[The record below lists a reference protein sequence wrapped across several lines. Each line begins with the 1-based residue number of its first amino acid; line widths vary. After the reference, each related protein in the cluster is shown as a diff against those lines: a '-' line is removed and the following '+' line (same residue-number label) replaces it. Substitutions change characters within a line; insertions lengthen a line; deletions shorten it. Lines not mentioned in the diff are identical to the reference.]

1 MSSFL
6 EKEAL
11 CVCRNKLVIVLDCG
25 SSIYHVTIKMMY
37 SRSGCVGCWL
47 FCLSCD
53 ECSLRCAFS
62 GSMLVSLCKCW
73 MFVSDVHPV
82 AILSAMF

>member
-1 MSSFL
+1 MRTVNL
-6 EKEAL
+6 L
-11 CVCRNKLVIVLDCG
+11 
-25 SSIYHVTIKMMY
+25 
-37 SRSGCVGCWL
+37 SGCVGCWL

-82 AILSAMF
+82 VILSATF

>member
-1 MSSFL
+1 MD
-6 EKEAL
+6 
-11 CVCRNKLVIVLDCG
+11 VLD
-25 SSIYHVTIKMMY
+25 
-37 SRSGCVGCWL
+37 VG
-47 FCLSCD
+47 FSCLSCD

>member
-1 MSSFL
+1 MD
-6 EKEAL
+6 
-11 CVCRNKLVIVLDCG
+11 VLD
-25 SSIYHVTIKMMY
+25 
-37 SRSGCVGCWL
+37 VGF
-47 FCLSCD
+47 FCLRCD

>member
-1 MSSFL
+1 MD
-6 EKEAL
+6 
-11 CVCRNKLVIVLDCG
+11 VLD
-25 SSIYHVTIKMMY
+25 
-37 SRSGCVGCWL
+37 VGF

-82 AILSAMF
+82 AILSAIF